1 LDNNLEN
8 CELLLINLVVIKMR
22 KLTSTNYHNQAFL
35 QEKCALNE
43 LIYLL
48 SKRWVT
54 DVLFS
59 IEEGN
64 NRFSSLKD
72 DLKHISDNV
81 LAERLKALEQHGLI
95 IRNDNFKEVPAR
107 VEYLLTPNGEKLSE
121 LLDGMCQFAE
131 DHMNFPS

>member
-1 LDNNLEN
+1 
-8 CELLLINLVVIKMR
+8 M
-22 KLTSTNYHNQAFL
+22 
-35 QEKCALNE
+35 
-43 LIYLL
+43 
-48 SKRWVT
+48 T

-95 IRNDNFKEVPAR
+95 LRNDTFKEVPAR

-121 LLDGMCQFAE
+121 VLDGMCQFAE
-131 DHMNFPS
+131 GHMEFPS

>member
-1 LDNNLEN
+1 
-8 CELLLINLVVIKMR
+8 MR

-48 SKRWVT
+48 SKRWIT
-54 DVLFS
+54 DVLFG

-64 NRFSSLKD
+64 NRFSSLKE

-81 LAERLKALEQHGLI
+81 LAERLKSLERYGLI
-95 IRNDNFKEVPAR
+95 IRNDNFQEVPAR
-107 VEYLLTPNGEKLSE
+107 VEYFLTPNGEKLSE
-121 LLDGMCQFAE
+121 LLGGLCEFAE
-131 DHMNFPS
+131 VDMEFAL